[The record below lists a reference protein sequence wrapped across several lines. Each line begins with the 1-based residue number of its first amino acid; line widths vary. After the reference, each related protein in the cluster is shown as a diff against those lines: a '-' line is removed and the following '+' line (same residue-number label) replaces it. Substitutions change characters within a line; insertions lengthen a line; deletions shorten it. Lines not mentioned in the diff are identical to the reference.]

1 MAKPHGSL
9 RQRLPFLSWRDLPRG
24 DSVNALEMSLCSR
37 RPLYTLSLLCVSV
50 LISGLGQS
58 GGVVSWKEP
67 WRPLWAW
74 PRAFLETREDPIHL
88 APFVRAQAPSLNC
101 SYSFTWLPV
110 AASHWGFFGHV
121 GLVGS

>member
-1 MAKPHGSL
+1 MAKSHGDL

-58 GGVVSWKEP
+58 GGGILE
-67 WRPLWAW
+67 
-74 PRAFLETREDPIHL
+74 RALEAIVGL
-88 APFVRAQAPSLNC
+88 APG
-101 SYSFTWLPV
+101 LP
-110 AASHWGFFGHV
+110 GN
-121 GLVGS
+121 